1 MAGKPTWRRGVDAVE
16 GALSPVAGHVVRN
29 ETFALSVA
37 VVARTRRGLAARAE
51 RMSRQGL
58 HLLNLPAGS
67 DINRL
72 LRSIAS
78 LEREVREL
86 AKQLETPARSG
97 HVVVEPH

>member
-1 MAGKPTWRRGVDAVE
+1 MAGKPAWRRSVDAVE
-16 GALSPVAGHVVRN
+16 SALSPVAANVVRN
-29 ETFALSVA
+29 DTFALTIA
-37 VVARTRRGLAARAE
+37 VVARARRGIAVRTE

-86 AKQLETPARSG
+86 AKQVDEQGSDHAAASRR
-97 HVVVEPH
+97 